1 MEKKAGLTEKILF
14 ISPLLRHCLFFL
26 NPTDNH
32 FQLSQVLGGLK
43 YMVRQLGKTN
53 GSVRILGELKS
64 GVLLM
69 MESVISSFLHE
80 A

>member
-1 MEKKAGLTEKILF
+1 MQSKGDTEREVLT
-14 ISPLLRHCLFFL
+14 
-26 NPTDNH
+26 
-32 FQLSQVLGGLK
+32 LSQVLGGLK

-64 GVLLM
+64 SVLLM